1 MAEPAG
7 APAIPGPETA
17 RTTRRTAVRTTIAE
31 SALRITEAG
40 LGRAPRRVRV
50 RIRTTGTVPPRQHPG
65 PGHPTADASSNLSA
79 EHPGPILPT
88 AGAANN
94 RLAGRPA
101 PILPTAEAQ
110 DRSWAEPPPARRKAG
125 DGRVNYW
132 EEAPRLIRP
141 TAAEGPRV
149 KAHLL
154 SILARRVRENPANQ
168 EGSGAQPHGDRR
180 SAARQSSDHLE
191 PGLLPPVAI
200 CTSHSDKSK
209 FDGGEIQFGAIHC
222 GGEDHGY
229 LYFFRGN
236 MGSNS
241 SPRISSCSR
250 VSSAEHMGRKT
261 NLEPPASM

>member
-65 PGHPTADASSNLSA
+65 PGHPTA
-79 EHPGPILPT
+79 
-88 AGAANN
+88 GAANN
-94 RLAGRPA
+94 GLAGRPA

-110 DRSWAEPPPARRKAG
+110 DRSWGEPPPARRKAG